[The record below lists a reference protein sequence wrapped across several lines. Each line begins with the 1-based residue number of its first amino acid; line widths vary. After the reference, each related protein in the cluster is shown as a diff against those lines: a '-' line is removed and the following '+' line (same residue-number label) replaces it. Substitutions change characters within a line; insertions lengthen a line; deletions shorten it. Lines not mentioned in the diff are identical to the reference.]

1 MKENASELVEKSVK
15 FPCIKKYYG
24 PHLNK
29 LKEKHPLICHLKFN
43 YYLFEFSLNRMNT
56 MLKKLDGWAD
66 INKIVRDSKNP
77 PQFFAALSELKVA
90 ATIIDR
96 VRYIKKLS
104 SKDRSPTPDFE
115 IQIDDQ
121 VITLEVKRIGD
132 KRGNPLEKENRL
144 NDSQYAQEIDDI
156 KKIIGDAEESILK
169 GHQYRKGTPHILILD
184 CGTLMGSDE
193 FEDSFD
199 LQQNEPEFIYRK
211 HGNKEKKVKNE
222 KLFNEIDDSGKY
234 IYSCLSGI
242 IGIFDF
248 QSISMNP
255 ENDKVVITKPHWVFY
270 ENPHAD
276 RTIQIKKK
284 VLDKLKIKIFNEK
297 IAN

>member
-1 MKENASELVEKSVK
+1 
-15 FPCIKKYYG
+15 
-24 PHLNK
+24 
-29 LKEKHPLICHLKFN
+29 
-43 YYLFEFSLNRMNT
+43 MNT

-66 INKIVRDSKNP
+66 INKIVQDSKNL

-90 ATIIDR
+90 ATLIDR
-96 VRYIKKLS
+96 VSYIKKLS

-121 VITLEVKRIGD
+121 VITLEVKRIRD
-132 KRGNPLEKENRL
+132 KLGNPSEKENRL
-144 NDSQYAQEIDDI
+144 NESQYAQEIDDI
-156 KKIIGDAEESILK
+156 KTIIGDAEESILK
-169 GHQYRKGTPHILILD
+169 GHQYRKGTSHILIFD
-184 CGTLMGSDE
+184 CSTLMGSDE
-193 FEDSFD
+193 FEDSLY
-199 LQQNEPEFIYRK
+199 LQQNEPKFIYRK

-234 IYSCLSGI
+234 VYSCLSGI

-248 QSISMNP
+248 ESFPVNP
-255 ENDKVVITKPHWVFY
+255 EDTHIVIKKPHWVFY

-276 RTIQIKKK
+276 RTIQIKKN
-284 VLDKLKIKIFNEK
+284 VLDKLKIKIFNER